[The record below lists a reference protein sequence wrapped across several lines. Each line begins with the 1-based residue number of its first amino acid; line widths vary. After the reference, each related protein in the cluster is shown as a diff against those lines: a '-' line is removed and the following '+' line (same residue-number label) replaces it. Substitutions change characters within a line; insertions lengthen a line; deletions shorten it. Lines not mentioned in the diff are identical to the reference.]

1 MASEQ
6 EQGYCRAHKRLDVWK
21 ESIDLAA
28 YVYQVTSGFPKHET
42 YGLQSQ
48 MRRAVVSISAN
59 IAEGAARN
67 SKREFH
73 QFLGIANGS
82 ISELDTLIEIAL
94 QLGYIADEIKQRLD
108 PMLASIGRKLSG
120 LIAKTRRSLE
130 P

>member
-1 MASEQ
+1 MASD
-6 EQGYCRAHKRLDVWK
+6 QGPVFYRAHKRLDVWK

-28 YVYQVTSGFPKHET
+28 LMYQVTSDFPKHEM

-48 MRRAVVSISAN
+48 MRRAAVSIGAN

-94 QLGYIADEIKQRLD
+94 KLGYITNETKQQLD
-108 PMLASIGRKLSG
+108 LILISIGRKLSG
-120 LIAKTRRSLE
+120 LIAKTRKSFE
-130 P
+130 